1 MSCLHHQGSDGA
13 LQKGLSMV
21 SSQGH
26 NLECFCGREK
36 LASEGPPGL
45 EVESLGFVSQMLVM
59 FCFDDVLLLVYCDS

>member
-1 MSCLHHQGSDGA
+1 
-13 LQKGLSMV
+13 MV